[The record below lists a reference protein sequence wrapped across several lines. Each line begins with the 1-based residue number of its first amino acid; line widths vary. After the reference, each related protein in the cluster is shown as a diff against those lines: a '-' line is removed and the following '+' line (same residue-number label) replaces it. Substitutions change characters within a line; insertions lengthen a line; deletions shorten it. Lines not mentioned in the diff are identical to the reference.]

1 MRPFDQFAENRFM
14 FPLKEV
20 EMLSAPLQR
29 ATYTWQRQDQTINI
43 ATETLGSGPPVLM
56 LPAFSTVSTRAE
68 LAALAQTLTP
78 HFQVT
83 LLDWP
88 GFGDSD
94 RPRLNY
100 RPDLYRQFLQAFVHD
115 TFTQDVAVI
124 AAGHAAGYALALQS
138 WSRIV
143 LIAPTWRGPLA
154 VMGASASVRKG
165 VRELVRSPLM
175 GQALYGLNTRPGFLK
190 WMYKRHVFV
199 DETQL
204 TPDYMAQ
211 RYQNTQKPGA
221 RYAPAAF
228 VTGGLDPADERA
240 EFLVML
246 EQQSAPVM
254 VIVADQAPPSSKA
267 EMEAMTQSPDVQVA
281 HLPGSLGM
289 AEEFGDAIAPTI
301 LPFLREGRAPT
312 EG

>member
-1 MRPFDQFAENRFM
+1 MS
-14 FPLKEV
+14 
-20 EMLSAPLQR
+20 SATLQR
-29 ATYTWQRQDQTINI
+29 ATYTWQWQDQTLNI
-43 ATETLGSGPPVLM
+43 ATETLGSGPPVLL

-68 LAALAQTLTP
+68 LSTLAHTLAA

-94 RPRLNY
+94 RPPLDY
-100 RPDLYRQFLQAFVHD
+100 QPALYRAFLQVFVRD
-115 TFTQDVAVI
+115 TFTEGVAVV
-124 AAGHAAGYALALQS
+124 AVGHAAGYALALQS

-143 LIAPTWRGPLA
+143 LIAPTWRGPLT
-154 VMGASASVRKG
+154 VMGAPASVRKG
-165 VRELVRSPLM
+165 VRELVRSPLL

-190 WMYKRHVFV
+190 WMYQRHVFV

-204 TPDYMAQ
+204 TPDYIAQ
-211 RYQNTQKPGA
+211 RYRNTQKPGA

-228 VTGGLDPADERA
+228 VTGGLDPAGERA

-246 EQQSAPVM
+246 EQQLVPVM
-254 VIVADQAPPSSKA
+254 VIVADQAPPGSKA
-267 EMEAMTQSPDVQVA
+267 EMEAMTQLPDVQVT

-289 AEEFGDAIAPTI
+289 AEEFGDEIAPTI
-301 LPFLREGRAPT
+301 LPFLQEGIAPA
-312 EG
+312 GG

>member
-1 MRPFDQFAENRFM
+1 MT
-14 FPLKEV
+14 V
-20 EMLSAPLQR
+20 GSV
-29 ATYTWQRQDQTINI
+29 
-43 ATETLGSGPPVLM
+43 TLGSGPPVLL

-68 LAALAQTLTP
+68 LATLADALAA

-94 RPRLNY
+94 RPPLDY
-100 RPDLYRQFLQAFVHD
+100 QPALYRAFLQAFVRD
-115 TFTQDVAVI
+115 NFTQDVAVV
-124 AAGHAAGYALALQS
+124 AAGHAAGYALVLQS

-154 VMGASASVRKG
+154 VMGAPAAVRNG
-165 VRELVRSPLM
+165 VRELVRLPLI

-190 WMYKRHVFV
+190 WMYQRHVFV

-211 RYQNTQKPGA
+211 RYQNTQKTGA

-240 EFLVML
+240 DFLGML
-246 EQQSAPVM
+246 EQQPVPVM

-267 EMEAMTQSPDVQVA
+267 EMEAMTQLPDVQVA

-289 AEEFGDAIAPTI
+289 AEEFGDAIAPAI
-301 LPFLREGRAPT
+301 LPFLQEGIAPA
-312 EG
+312 GSQLSS

>member
-1 MRPFDQFAENRFM
+1 M
-14 FPLKEV
+14 FTLKEV
-20 EMLSAPLQR
+20 EMPSATLRQ
-29 ATYTWQRQDQTINI
+29 AAYTWQWQDQIINI
-43 ATETLGSGPPVLM
+43 ATETLGSGPPVLL
-56 LPAFSTVSTRAE
+56 LPAFSTVSTRSE
-68 LAALAQTLTP
+68 LDTLAQALAP

-94 RPRLNY
+94 RPPLDY
-100 RPDLYRQFLQAFVHD
+100 QPALYRAFLQAFVHD
-115 TFTQDVAVI
+115 TFTEGVAVV

-154 VMGASASVRKG
+154 VMGAPADLRKG
-165 VRELVRSPLM
+165 VRELVRSPLI

-190 WMYKRHVFV
+190 WMYQRHVFV
-199 DETQL
+199 DETRL
-204 TPDYMAQ
+204 TQDYIAQ

-267 EMEAMTQSPDVQVA
+267 EMEAMTQSPNVQVA
-281 HLPGSLGM
+281 HLSGSLGM
-289 AEEFGDAIAPTI
+289 AEEFGDAILPTI
-301 LPFLREGRAPT
+301 LPFLQKGIAPA
-312 EG
+312 GSQLPS